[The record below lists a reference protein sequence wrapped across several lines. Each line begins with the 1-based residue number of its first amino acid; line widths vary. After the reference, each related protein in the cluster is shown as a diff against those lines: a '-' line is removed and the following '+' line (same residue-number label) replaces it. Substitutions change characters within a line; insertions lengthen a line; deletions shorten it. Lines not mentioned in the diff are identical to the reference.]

1 MWGMSSAATTPPDSA
16 PLATAA
22 WWRDARFALM
32 WLMPLGT
39 LVNLLAQPA
48 LAGAW
53 AVLTWA
59 LMATLDAV
67 WPGGRQ
73 SPPASAP
80 RAWHA
85 LLLRGYVALQIGVW
99 LLGAWAAHAAA
110 QTGQWGTVLG
120 VAFAVGFVCGSLGIT
135 YAHELGHRK
144 NRLDRFLGWVLM
156 GNVLYGHFMVEHY
169 RGHHPRAATHD
180 DPATA
185 RRGESLWRFMPRTLW
200 GGWASAWKLQAA
212 DLAQRRRL
220 RRDAGPVSLAEWA
233 KTPLVQCT
241 ALCAA
246 ALVALAA
253 LQWWGVLIY
262 ALVVSV
268 VAVGLLETI
277 NYVEHYGLQR
287 QQDANG
293 KREAFGVMHAWNADH
308 AWSNALLANLQRHSD
323 HHMHAYKPFPTLE
336 PLPGPQLPTGY
347 AGCVL
352 LALVPPVWFGVMHP
366 RLDALAQR

>member
-1 MWGMSSAATTPPDSA
+1 MSAASPSSARSPALALA
-16 PLATAA
+16 P
-22 WWRDARFALM
+22 WWKDARFVLM

-39 LVNLLAQPA
+39 LLNVVVQPSRA
-48 LAGAW
+48 AAW
-53 AVLTWA
+53 AVFTLA
-59 LMATLDAV
+59 LIATLDAL

-73 SPPASAP
+73 SPPASVP
-80 RAWHA
+80 RAWHTV
-85 LLLRGYVALQIGVW
+85 LLRGYVALQAVIWVV
-99 LLGAWAAHAAA
+99 GAWAAQWAA
-110 QTGQWGTVLG
+110 QTGDWATVLG

-144 NRLDRFLGWVLM
+144 HPLDRALAWLLM
-156 GNVLYGHFMVEHY
+156 GSVLYGHFMVEHY

-180 DPATA
+180 DPASA
-185 RRGESLWRFMPRTLW
+185 RRGESLWRFLPRTLW
-200 GGWASAWKLQAA
+200 GSWASAWRLQAA

-220 RRDAGPVSLAEWA
+220 RQQAGPVSLREWLQ
-233 KTPLVQCT
+233 TPLVQCT
-241 ALCAA
+241 AAWACVL
-246 ALVALAA
+246 LALAV
-253 LQWWGVLIY
+253 LQMWAVLAY
-262 ALVVSV
+262 VLVLSA

-287 QQDANG
+287 RTDANG
-293 KREAFGVMHAWNADH
+293 RREPFGQMHAWNADH

-352 LALVPPVWFGVMHP
+352 LALVPPWWFAVMHR
-366 RLDALAQR
+366 RLDALPGA